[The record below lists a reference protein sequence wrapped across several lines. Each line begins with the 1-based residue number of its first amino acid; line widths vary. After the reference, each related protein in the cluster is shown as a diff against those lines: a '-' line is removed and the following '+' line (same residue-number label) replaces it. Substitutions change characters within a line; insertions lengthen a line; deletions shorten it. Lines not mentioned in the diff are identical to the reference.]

1 MSKNQRPKTVSLF
14 TAGVITTISITLVL
28 FLLGTTLLVGFTGK
42 GFTSYLKENMAISVE
57 LSDNMDEKTIAKMQK
72 DLDANP
78 YVKSTTYI
86 SKEEIKKQ
94 LVEDLG
100 RDPEEVLG
108 YNPAHAYIDVFVKS
122 DYVNT
127 DSIKK
132 VAASLKGVKLVNN
145 IVYSEDDISM
155 ANSNLSKIGS
165 MLLILAVI
173 LIVISFTLI
182 RNTIQLHIYSKRFLI
197 NTMRLVGATNG
208 FIRRPF
214 MASAIASSVI
224 AGILANLLITG
235 VIYYFVR
242 EYPDLISMV
251 KMEELLAV
259 YIAVFILG
267 IIITLLATI
276 SAINRYL
283 RMASNKLYHI

>member
-1 MSKNQRPKTVSLF
+1 MSNKQRVKTVSLF

-28 FLLGTTLLVGFTGK
+28 FLLGITFLVGFTGK
-42 GFTSYLKENMAISVE
+42 GFTSYLKENMAISIE
-57 LSDNMDEKTIAKMQK
+57 LSDNMDEKAIANMQK
-72 DLDANP
+72 QLDTNP
-78 YVKSTTYI
+78 YVKSTVYI

-94 LVEDLG
+94 LIEDLG

-122 DYVNT
+122 EYVNA

-132 VAASLKGVKLVNN
+132 VEKSLKGVKSVSN

-155 ANSNLSKIGS
+155 ANSNLSKVGS
-165 MLLILAVI
+165 ILLVLAII

-197 NTMRLVGATNG
+197 NTMRLVGATNA
-208 FIRRPF
+208 FIRKPF
-214 MASAIASSVI
+214 MWSAITSSVI
-224 AGILANLLITG
+224 AGILANLFITG
-235 VIYYFVR
+235 VMYYFVS

-267 IIITLLATI
+267 IIITIMATI

>member
-1 MSKNQRPKTVSLF
+1 MSNNQRPKTVSLF

-28 FLLGTTLLVGFTGK
+28 FLLGSTLLVGLTGK
-42 GFTSYLKENMAISVE
+42 GFTSYLKENMAISIE
-57 LSDNMDEKTIAKMQK
+57 LSDNIDEKEIAKMQK
-72 DLDANP
+72 ELSTNP
-78 YVKSTTYI
+78 YIKSTVYI
-86 SKEEIKKQ
+86 SKEQIKKQ
-94 LVEDLG
+94 LIEDLG

-108 YNPAHAYIDVFVKS
+108 YNPAHAYIDVFVKAE
-122 DYVNT
+122 YVNA

-132 VAASLKGVKLVNN
+132 VEQSLKGVKLINN
-145 IVYSEDDISM
+145 IVYNEDDISM

-165 MLLILAVI
+165 LLLILAVL
-173 LIVISFTLI
+173 LIIISFTLI

-214 MASAIASSVI
+214 MASAVVSSIV
-224 AGILANLLITG
+224 AAILANLFITG
-235 VIYYFVR
+235 VAYYFVS
-242 EYPDLISMV
+242 EFPDLISMV
-251 KMEELLAV
+251 EMEELLIV
-259 YIAVFILG
+259 YISVFVLG
-267 IIITLLATI
+267 ILITILATI

>member
-1 MSKNQRPKTVSLF
+1 MSSKQRFKTVSLF

-42 GFTSYLKENMAISVE
+42 GFTSYLKENMAISIE
-57 LSDNMDEKTIAKMQK
+57 LSDNIDEKAVSKMQK

-78 YVKSTTYI
+78 YVKSTIYI

-94 LVEDLG
+94 LIEDLG
-100 RDPEEVLG
+100 RDPEEILG
-108 YNPAHAYIDVFVKS
+108 FDPAHAYIDVFVKS
-122 DYVNT
+122 QYVNA

-132 VAASLKGVKLVNN
+132 VEKSLKGVKMVNN
-145 IVYSEDDISM
+145 VVYSEDDISM

-165 MLLILAVI
+165 LLLILAVI
-173 LIVISFTLI
+173 LIIISFTLI

-214 MASAIASSVI
+214 MYSAMVSSIV

-235 VIYYFVR
+235 VIYYFIN

-251 KMEELLAV
+251 KMEELLIIYA
-259 YIAVFILG
+259 AVFILG
-267 IIITLLATI
+267 IIITVLATI